1 MYSISELLNSYM
13 TEKRLKKSTCDSYG
27 VASRALIRRFGDC
40 LAEEIDRAAVIQWR
54 IEVLDNTLKAVS
66 WNTYMRQLRILYQ
79 FGLQAGLMGPMGN
92 PFENTQVRCLK
103 RPNKTVK
110 KETIKFA
117 RGYLDIL
124 QKQEDE
130 WHQMSEIHP
139 AWFWRTVF
147 ETLVYTGIRANELLH
162 LRMCDIDLHE
172 GLLRV
177 AAEFSKNYHERKI
190 PIHENL
196 EPYLRQLVFNARKK
210 HVSPEQQLFNVN
222 IFSSRHSRDE
232 MDMNQLSTFFKRLSQ
247 QTPERISSHRLR
259 HTIATEL
266 MRDPDRNIHTVK
278 NIMGHQNIATTM
290 KYVAVNHAQM
300 RDLINTI
307 V

>member
-1 MYSISELLNSYM
+1 MYSISELLSSYLND
-13 TEKRLKKSTCDSYG
+13 KHLKKSTCVSYG

-40 LAEEIDRAAVIQWR
+40 LAEEIDRAAILQWR
-54 IEVLDNTLKAVS
+54 AEVLDVTLKGVS

-79 FGLQAGLMGPMGN
+79 FAGQAGWIAPVSN

-110 KETIKFA
+110 KETIRFA

-124 QKQEDE
+124 QKQENE
-130 WHQMSEIHP
+130 WHQISEIHP
-139 AWFWRTVF
+139 AWFWRSVF
-147 ETLVYTGIRANELLH
+147 ETLVCTGIRASELLH
-162 LRMCDIDLHE
+162 LRMCDIDLKE

-190 PIHENL
+190 PMHESL
-196 EPYLRQLVFNARKK
+196 KPYISQLVFNARKK
-210 HVSPEQQLFNVN
+210 HVELKQQLFNVN
-222 IFSSRHSRDE
+222 VFSVRHGRDE
-232 MDMNQLSTFFKRLSQ
+232 MDMNQLSAFFKRLSRHA
-247 QTPERISSHRLR
+247 PERISPHRLR

-278 NIMGHQNIATTM
+278 HIMGHQNIATTM